1 MVAQGDQR
9 IAGQG
14 GEEFDLEQLE
24 ADHRVGP
31 GGLEA
36 RHQLIDALAGDR
48 EVLEQDRRVL
58 VAGGEHG
65 VVAILA
71 FAPQAELGAQAVVLA
86 GRVEHLRL
94 GGVERRQ
101 QGLQAGLLLGKLG
114 GVRGRIKLGHRSLV
128 GVQGER
134 GRHQSE

>member
-1 MVAQGDQR
+1 M
-9 IAGQG
+9 
-14 GEEFDLEQLE
+14 
-24 ADHRVGP
+24 
-31 GGLEA
+31 
-36 RHQLIDALAGDR
+36 
-48 EVLEQDRRVL
+48 L

-94 GGVERRQ
+94 GGIERRQ

-114 GVRGRIKLGHRSLV
+114 GVLGRIVGHRSLV